1 MNPYKVIP
9 INRDQKLHFGGSYAS
24 KEVYT
29 FEEAMPPSL
38 PQSCSRPYM
47 HHT

>member
-9 INRDQKLHFGGSYAS
+9 KIETRSYAS
-24 KEVYT
+24 KEAT
-29 FEEAMPPSL
+29 LLSL

-47 HHT
+47 HHI

>member
-9 INRDQKLHFGGSYAS
+9 KIEAGGYAS
-24 KEVYT
+24 
-29 FEEAMPPSL
+29 EEATPPSL

-47 HHT
+47 HHI